1 MADPLRNI
9 DVSKLDPEFYG
20 NLLGFLGGC
29 KAHGLDLL
37 ATYGFRTHE
46 EQAKL
51 YAAYQAGGPRA
62 APPGHSMH
70 EQGKAVDFLAYRNG
84 QVLNSSSEPEYATME
99 EIAPR
104 YRLKTL
110 RSIGDAGHVELDETF
125 SDVTSGHSSI

>member
-37 ATYGFRTHE
+37 ATYGFRTYQ
-46 EQAKL
+46 EQEAL
-51 YAAYQAGGPRA
+51 YQKHLAGGPLA

-70 EQGKAVDFLAYRNG
+70 EQGKAMDFLAYRNG
-84 QVLNSSSEPEYATME
+84 QVLNSSNEPEYVAME

-125 SDVTSGHSSI
+125 SDVTSGHSTV